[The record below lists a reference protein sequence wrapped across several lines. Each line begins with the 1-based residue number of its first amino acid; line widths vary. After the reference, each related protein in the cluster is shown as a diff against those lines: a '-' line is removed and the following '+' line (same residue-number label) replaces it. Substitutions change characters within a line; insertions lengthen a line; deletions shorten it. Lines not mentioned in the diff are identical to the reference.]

1 MTSEQLFEQ
10 LQQYNPGQAP
20 SLIEKTIKDAYAG
33 PVGQLIERGNQLR
46 QEAYP
51 AFFKAFEGIG
61 TGAADMSPA
70 AALAAAMGQSELAMS
85 PYRNNMDLRN
95 YYNTSI
101 NDMVGKGL
109 QSYEAG
115 YNSLRD
121 LYQMAEDKRRFQE
134 QMNEARAARA
144 SRGGGGAGSAGFGG
158 FDLSTKLQEIEAR
171 GDINQATKNA
181 MKNAVMKAAQSIP
194 RGQTQG
200 ATSTSAPRSGGL
212 MGGLVDSLYGGLY
225 GRRPFGGGWRKT
237 VQRASN
243 FY

>member
-33 PVGQLIERGNQLR
+33 PVNQLIERGNQLR

-51 AFFKAFEGIG
+51 AFFKAFDGIG
-61 TGAADMSPA
+61 TGAADMSPS
-70 AALAAAMGQSELAMS
+70 AALASAMGQSELAMS
-85 PYRNNMDLRN
+85 PYRNNMDIRN
-95 YYNTSI
+95 YYGTSI
-101 NDMVGKGL
+101 NDMVGKGI

-134 QMNEARAARA
+134 QMAASRA

-158 FDLSTKLQEIEAR
+158 FDLTTKLQEIEAR
-171 GDINQATKNA
+171 ADINQATKAA

-194 RGQTQG
+194 QGQQQG
-200 ATSTSAPRSGGL
+200 ATTGTPASTNRGL
-212 MGGLVDSLYGGLY
+212 MGGLYSGLFGRGRPDSS
-225 GRRPFGGGWRKT
+225 GGWRKT
-237 VQRASN
+237 VNRANN